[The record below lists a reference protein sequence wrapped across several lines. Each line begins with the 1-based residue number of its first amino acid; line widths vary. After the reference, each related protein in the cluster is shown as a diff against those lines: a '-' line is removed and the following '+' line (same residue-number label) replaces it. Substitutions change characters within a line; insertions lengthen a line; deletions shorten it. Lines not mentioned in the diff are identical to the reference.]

1 MHSIPKFRVCH
12 TVVRSEE
19 LLAAGMICDLLTVIT
34 TRKPRMTLLHAERPT
49 RSLRVAACGWLI

>member
-1 MHSIPKFRVCH
+1 MHLVPKFRVCH
-12 TVVRSEE
+12 TVVQSEE

-34 TRKPRMTLLHAERPT
+34 TRKPRMTLLHAGRPA